1 MNVTVRQLRAFVA
14 VAQLGGFSAAAVRLH
29 LTQSALSMLVRALEE
44 ELGVSLF
51 QRTTRSV
58 KLTDS
63 GRDFLPLADKMLVD
77 LHKAVAITRS
87 RAEQARGRIVIAV
100 TPMFAS
106 TVLPAVLTRYR
117 TDHPDVLVVL
127 RDDAAPSEIRRLVQ
141 DGQVDIGIGPLERAQ
156 RGLFVVDVLMD
167 DELMLACPEGHR
179 LARHDSVPWRELVD
193 VPMIG
198 FASDNALQAL
208 VDSSMAAAGVR
219 LRAQYEVASISTAAA
234 LVDAGL
240 GVSVLPSYARQLRRR
255 ERIQYRPLVD
265 PVVKRDLCL
274 MRLRDRA
281 MPGPAQAFID
291 VMLVQL
297 GTTP

>member
-14 VAQLGGFSAAAVRLH
+14 VAQLGSFSAAAVRLH
-29 LTQSALSMLVRALEE
+29 LTQPALSMLVRALEE
-44 ELGVSLF
+44 EVGVALF
-51 QRTTRSV
+51 ERTTRSV

-77 LHKAVAITRS
+77 LHKAVAATRA
-87 RAEQARGRIVIAV
+87 RAERARGRIVIAV
-100 TPMFAS
+100 TPTFAS
-106 TVLPAVLTRYR
+106 TLLPGVLTRYR
-117 TDHPDVLVVL
+117 AEHPDVLVVL
-127 RDDAAPSEIRRLVQ
+127 RDDASPSEIRRLVQ
-141 DGQVDIGIGPLERAQ
+141 DGEADIGIGPLERGQ

-179 LARHDSVPWRELVD
+179 LARHKSVPWCDLAD
-193 VPMIG
+193 VPMIA
-198 FASDNALQAL
+198 FASDNALQNL
-208 VDSSMAAAGVR
+208 VETSMSAAGVR

-255 ERIQYRPLVD
+255 ERIQYRPLID

-281 MPGPAQAFID
+281 MPAAAQAFINI
-291 VMLVQL
+291 MLVQL
-297 GTTP
+297 GTTR